1 MGSSGRMGLGHKSK
15 PSQQMNSS
23 TNLGQ
28 ASNASTDPQQKK
40 VYKFPLNNQ
49 KGSGSAGNSQSR
61 DGNDGHS

>member
-28 ASNASTDPQQKK
+28 SSNTTTEAQQKK
-40 VYKFPLNNQ
+40 VYKFSLNNQ
-49 KGSGSAGNSQSR
+49 KGSNSVNNS
-61 DGNDGHS
+61 

>member
-28 ASNASTDPQQKK
+28 SNNASTDAQQKK
-40 VYKFPLNNQ
+40 VYKFSLNNQ
-49 KGSGSAGNSQSR
+49 KGSNSANNS
-61 DGNDGHS
+61 